1 MSLTAHFSLEEFT
14 ASDTAARLGLD
25 NTPPV
30 ELLPVL
36 IRTAQGMERI
46 RSFLGHPIRIN
57 SAYRSPALNQLI
69 GSKPTSQHCKGE
81 AVDFTCPGYG
91 DPAKVCRL
99 LKPLM
104 VDLSVDQLIL
114 EFPNSP
120 RGGWVHCSFS
130 DKPRHLA
137 LTIDSSGTRT
147 GIA

>member
-1 MSLTAHFSLEEFT
+1 MSLTAHFSLEEFC

-25 NTPPV
+25 NQPPV

-46 RSFLGHPIRIN
+46 RSILGHPIRIN
-57 SAYRSPALNQLI
+57 SAYRSPALNQLV

-91 DPAKVCRL
+91 DPQKVCRL

-104 VDLSVDQLIL
+104 VDLSIDQLIL
-114 EFPNSP
+114 EYG
-120 RGGWVHCSFS
+120 RWIHVSFT
-130 DKPRHLA
+130 DKPRHAA
-137 LTIDSSGTRT
+137 LTIDNGGTHQ